1 MMPAISVQEKAGD
14 FWSSSYQSPNLNS
27 SSFQVFLRGSG
38 NQVCIVDDIYIP
50 FGQVQLDPNQIES
63 ITVLTDILDKAKYGP
78 MASDGALLIRTKKG
92 GYNTPMQIHVDME
105 GGIGIADRIPEWVN
119 GIEYARMNNAA
130 RAV

>member
-78 MASDGALLIRTKKG
+78 MASDGALLIRTKKADT
-92 GYNTPMQIHVDME
+92 TPRCRFTWIWKAASVLPT
-105 GGIGIADRIPEWVN
+105 AFLN
-119 GIEYARMNNAA
+119 G
-130 RAV
+130 